1 MRRIMSFL
9 DEKTGRELVLPVT
22 PPGYIWEHPNRVE
35 TIQLDQI
42 GETNFPGGAMM
53 GSCTLDKVLL
63 PAQLYSFCNPGTVA
77 NPYVYLEQLERWSD
91 AGTIVRWLV
100 SGTPVNA
107 PVLLEGIAQGE
118 QDGTNDLYVT
128 IRMKQYRKPE
138 TPVLAVSGGGD
149 QTSRDESTGA
159 AQERTY
165 TVQPGDTLWGI
176 AQKYYGAGAEYKRL
190 ATANSGQIQNPNLI
204 YPGQVLTIPPK
215 DSLPGAMAN
224 SQSVALADETTSKWD
239 PVTGTWNLTLS

>member
-1 MRRIMSFL
+1 MRRLMSFL
-9 DEKTGRELVLPVT
+9 EEETGRELVLPVT
-22 PPGYIWEHPNRVE
+22 PSSYLWTHPNRVE

-63 PAQLYSFCNPGTVA
+63 PAQLYSFCNPGTVP

-91 AGTIVRWLV
+91 AGTVVRWIV

-107 PVLLEGIAQGE
+107 PVLIESIDQGE
-118 QDGTNDLYVT
+118 QDGTNDLYIT

-138 TPVLAVSGGGD
+138 VPVLAVSGGGA
-149 QTSRDESTGA
+149 QTSREEGTGA

-165 TVQPGDTLWGI
+165 TVQRGDTLWGI
-176 AQKYYGAGAEYKRL
+176 AQKYYGSGTEYKRL

-204 YPGQVLTIPPK
+204 YPGQVLSIPPK
-215 DSLPGAMAN
+215 ESLPGAMED
-224 SQSVALADETTSKWD
+224 SKSVALADETVSKWD
-239 PVTGTWNLTLS
+239 AVTGTWNLTL